1 MDKLKTFT
9 YCIESKKN
17 SKGLCPIRIRFTVN
31 GGTVNLT
38 TGVQIDAIFWDKKKA
53 KVKAKHPKCSQ
64 LNKEIKELEDKIQ
77 GTWEDLKYRGEP
89 ISALKIKKII
99 RNETVTRITL
109 IYLIKYHIAYIKER
123 VGKQY
128 SSSTLKQFVTLKN
141 KIERFLIKSYSSND
155 LDIERVNYEFITRFE
170 AFLSTVDEN
179 SINTTTKY
187 IKRLKTV
194 INTGIKN
201 EWITSDPFL
210 RYRGKTEPTNRQ
222 HLSFEEI
229 KEIENLDL
237 NENERLD
244 MVRDSFLFMAYTGL
258 AYCDLLRV
266 NKNNIIIGL
275 SGKKFIRIE
284 RGKTKQICEI
294 PIFDKTADLIEKYK
308 SNPFCINKN
317 VLIPVI
323 SNQKTNFYLKQIA
336 EKAKIQKPI
345 TCHIG
350 RYCFATLS
358 LELNVPLETVSKVL
372 GHRSIKTTQIYG
384 KITRTKIESDYENM
398 SQIFGGNN
406 HGKKKVG

>member
-1 MDKLKTFT
+1 MDKLKTYT

-17 SKGLCPIRIRFTVN
+17 SKGLAPIRIRVSVN
-31 GGTVNLT
+31 RKAVNLT

-53 KVKAKHPKCSQ
+53 KVKCKHPKCSQ

-77 GTWEDLKYRGEP
+77 GIWEDLKYRGET
-89 ISALKIKKII
+89 ISALKIKNIL
-99 RNETVTRITL
+99 RNESTTRITL
-109 IYLIKYHIAYIKER
+109 LYIIKYHIAYIKER
-123 VGKQY
+123 VGTRY
-128 SSSTLKQFVTLKN
+128 SSSTLKQFETLKN
-141 KIERFLIKSYSSND
+141 KIERFLIKSYSCND

-179 SINTTTKY
+179 SINTTNKY
-187 IKRLKTV
+187 LKRLKVV
-194 INTGIKN
+194 INAAIKN
-201 EWITSDPFL
+201 EWITSDPFI

-222 HLSFEEI
+222 YLSFEEI
-229 KEIENLDL
+229 KEIEKLDL
-237 NENERLD
+237 KENERLD

-294 PIFDKTADLIEKYK
+294 PIFDKTVALIEKYK
-308 SNPFCINKN
+308 SNPICINKN

-323 SNQKTNFYLKQIA
+323 SNQKTNFYLKEIA

-358 LELNVPLETVSKVL
+358 LEMKVPIETVSKVL
-372 GHRSIKTTQIYG
+372 GHSSIKTTQIYG
-384 KITRTKIESDYENM
+384 KITRAKIESDYENM
-398 SQIFGGNN
+398 AQIFGENN
-406 HGKKKVG
+406 HVEKKVG